1 MNKNQ
6 KSRVM
11 GSGLLAGAAALLTLS
26 CADHYD
32 GDESWTPQVQNAT
45 LQSPSAS
52 DIKVVASPDG
62 SSMTIS
68 WPVVY
73 GAGGYAI
80 ALYNVNNPNSPQLVK
95 TDTIDGCSVTTSR
108 EEDTNYSLTLRTLGN
123 EKYNNQAAAENT
135 EYKFQCLLSAVAALN
150 EGDRGTLDLSIDKR
164 AHLTYD

>member
-6 KSRVM
+6 KSRRNLSSAWVM
-11 GSGLLAGAAALLTLS
+11 GSGLLAGAAALLTLG

-32 GDESWTPQVQNAT
+32 GDESWAPQVQNAT

-80 ALYNVNNPNSPQLVK
+80 ALYNVNDPNSPLLVK

-123 EKYNNQAAAENT
+123 QKYNNQAAAETPNT
-135 EYKFQCLLSAVAALN
+135 SSTPSCLP
-150 EGDRGTLDLSIDKR
+150 TP
-164 AHLTYD
+164 